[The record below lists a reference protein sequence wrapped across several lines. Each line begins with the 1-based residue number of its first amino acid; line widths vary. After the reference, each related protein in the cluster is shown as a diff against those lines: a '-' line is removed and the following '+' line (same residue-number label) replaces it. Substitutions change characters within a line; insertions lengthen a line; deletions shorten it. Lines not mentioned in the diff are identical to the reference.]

1 MACQLAKTL
10 CGSPATS
17 CRDFAAQDHTTLPH
31 AAASPCCTIDLHL
44 HVLQRHHT
52 TGHVHLAAVVAAAHL
67 GDGVTPPKTPPS
79 ASFTTILMMASHAVH
94 RSSQRHL
101 IIVLSAS
108 HCRRGSIALPSPPS
122 GITPQPPVRA
132 ASHRRRPPCRGR
144 RRSAG
149 HHCAISCRGRR
160 RRSAGHHH
168 APSCRGRRRRS
179 AHHHIVLPHAA
190 ATS

>member
-1 MACQLAKTL
+1 MTRLVLTITSLILACQLAKTL

-79 ASFTTILMMASHAVH
+79 ASFTSILMMASHAVH

-108 HCRRGSIALPSPPS
+108 HRRRGSIALPSPPS

-144 RRSAG
+144 RR
-149 HHCAISCRGRR
+149 
-160 RRSAGHHH
+160 RSAGHHR